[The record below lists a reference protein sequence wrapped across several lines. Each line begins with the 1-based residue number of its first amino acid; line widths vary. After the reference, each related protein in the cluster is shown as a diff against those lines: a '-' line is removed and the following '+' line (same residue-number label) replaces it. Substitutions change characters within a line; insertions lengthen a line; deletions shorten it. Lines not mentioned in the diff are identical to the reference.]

1 MMGEH
6 GRGGHGRGGHGH
18 GRGHGHV
25 HGCGCGCGCGCGHV
39 GEGKW
44 GVEGGSTF
52 NVQRSKL
59 NFVELW
65 HVTLNAWRER
75 EGIRE
80 EGRG

>member
-1 MMGEH
+1 MGGG
-6 GRGGHGRGGHGH
+6 GR
-18 GRGHGHV
+18 
-25 HGCGCGCGCGCGHV
+25 
-39 GEGKW
+39 
-44 GVEGGSTF
+44 F

-80 EGRG
+80 GGRG